1 MQLKVKV
8 VSFPDGTQK
17 WFTEDD
23 VSEVITQWKES
34 LTEQRLRQLNQCA
47 FTVGEVIMPEKDFHR
62 LPEAQRYRE
71 TKIIAA

>member
-17 WFTEDD
+17 WFRQDD

-34 LTEQRLRQLNQCA
+34 LTEQRLKQLNQCA

-62 LPEAQRYRE
+62 LPEAQRYHEQR
-71 TKIIAA
+71 ILVS